1 MWFVALELLDRART
15 ATHRGRVSWNIRGV
29 SSRRDHE
36 THRQSNRIDK
46 SERREIVG
54 RVPGT
59 S

>member
-1 MWFVALELLDRART
+1 MWFVALELLDRARS
-15 ATHRGRVSWNIRGV
+15 ATHRGACFMEHPRCFIAARPRNN
-29 SSRRDHE
+29 
-36 THRQSNRIDK
+36 RQSNRIDK